1 MAATTVSIDD
11 LNIIKKCEDGFEFEY
26 LDAQGK
32 DTGIF
37 FTVLGAHAAKVQKWA
52 FKQLNS
58 QRSQAAILAKRG
70 KAEEV
75 RTVEDDVEFAHE
87 LMAIRII
94 GWRGITQPYTP
105 ELAVSL
111 CANNPLIVE
120 QVREASEN
128 LANFTKSK

>member
-1 MAATTVSIDD
+1 MSAPTVSDSFAGVGRGKGNISPRKRSSKLTISIDD

-52 FKQLNS
+52 FKQLNN
-58 QRSQAAILAKRG
+58 QRSQAAVLAKRG

-87 LMAIRII
+87 LMAIRIMSSAYCI
-94 GWRGITQPYTP
+94 DVVLFHQH
-105 ELAVSL
+105 
-111 CANNPLIVE
+111 
-120 QVREASEN
+120 
-128 LANFTKSK
+128 

>member
-1 MAATTVSIDD
+1 MAVTTVSIDD

-58 QRSQAAILAKRG
+58 QRSQAAILASVAKLR
-70 KAEEV
+70 KFV
-75 RTVEDDVEFAHE
+75 LLR
-87 LMAIRII
+87 MM
-94 GWRGITQPYTP
+94 
-105 ELAVSL
+105 
-111 CANNPLIVE
+111 
-120 QVREASEN
+120 
-128 LANFTKSK
+128 